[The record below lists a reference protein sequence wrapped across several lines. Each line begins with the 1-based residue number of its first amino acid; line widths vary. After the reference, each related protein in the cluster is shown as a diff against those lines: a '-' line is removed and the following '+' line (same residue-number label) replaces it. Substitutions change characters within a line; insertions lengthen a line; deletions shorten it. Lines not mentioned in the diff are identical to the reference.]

1 MLEVSSL
8 FRGIVSGFVH
18 KSMGQD
24 NASKLLRGKLKE
36 PPDNGFG
43 LSIRRVLDVLD
54 ILRRSERPLRSS
66 EIFEQLSIPR
76 SSGYEIIKILEAS
89 EYIERRGGGN
99 AFSLGRQLHILG
111 MIYRE
116 QVDLLKDGGPIVEAL
131 RERTGETVQLCI
143 LDNDYL
149 LVLLKEDGLQPVRI
163 ISKVGTRVPVN
174 WGASGRLLVS
184 DLPDKQLVDFL
195 TRTASP
201 SPIDQRPVDIPALVK
216 EIRTFRRRGWAFE
229 LNQTNEHA
237 GCIAAPVLDLQ
248 GHCIATLSVVVPEQR
263 LQKGQLQPLVSAVR
277 EAARQ
282 LSSKLGAS

>member
-1 MLEVSSL
+1 MV
-8 FRGIVSGFVH
+8 GGFVQ
-18 KSMGQD
+18 KSLGQG
-24 NASKLLRGKLKE
+24 SRPKLPRGKPKG

-43 LSIRRVLDVLD
+43 LSIKRVLEVLEV
-54 ILRRSERPLRSS
+54 LRRSERPLRSS
-66 EIFEQLSIPR
+66 EIIQQLSIPR

-89 EYIERRGGGN
+89 EYIERRGSNN

-111 MIYRE
+111 MAYRE

-131 RERTGETVQLCI
+131 REKTGETVQLCV

-195 TRTASP
+195 SRTASP

-216 EIRTFRRRGWAFE
+216 EIRGFRRRGWAFE

-248 GHCIATLSVVVPEQR
+248 GHCIATLSVVVPEHR
-263 LQKGQLQPLVSAVR
+263 LLKVHLQPLVNAVR
-277 EAARQ
+277 EAASQ